1 MKLKYILYSFL
12 GLMVQTSCNDAF
24 LERSS
29 QSLND
34 NTFWTS
40 TGDLQTYANAFYN
53 ILPGGVTNYGDT
65 NADDQVPSSIN
76 SFLWGQYVVPTENG
90 SWSKSNWSNL
100 RYINYFMTHYGTVT
114 GSEAEINVYV
124 GEMRFF
130 RALEYFAKIK
140 TFGDVPWLDKELNTD
155 SEELYGP
162 KLPRNQVAQHIVED
176 LDFAIEWLPEAG
188 SEGQN
193 RLNKDIA
200 RHFKARVCLHEGTYY
215 KYHSDLGYAY
225 EDLLR
230 MAAEETDKL
239 ITDGHYSIYQTGDA
253 EHDYY
258 NMFIMQDKS
267 SLSEAILY
275 IDYSYPLRTHN
286 MGHGSMEASAGFSKD
301 FVDCFLYVDGL
312 PKALTSYPTNDD
324 LLADEL
330 ANRDPRAR
338 QLIRNDGFFSGNE
351 NYTSVGDD
359 DAYVTQF
366 CPTGYQSI
374 KGYNPATAHSG
385 YNVEDADGIAYR
397 YAETLLINAEAK
409 AELGTITQTDLD
421 RTVNELRDRV
431 GMPHLTLAVGF
442 TDPNW
447 PDYGYTLSPLLQEIR
462 RERRIELA
470 GEGFRFDDICR
481 WKAGSI
487 VNNVMTYVGK
497 KISTESTMAANGF
510 RSSEGYVIVYP
521 NYTNTDL
528 SYEAGKSRTWDDK
541 MYLYPIPTGELQ
553 RNPQLLPQNP
563 GWD

>member
-225 EDLLR
+225 EDLLK

-239 ITDGHYSIYQTGDA
+239 ITDGHYSIYKTGDA

-286 MGHGSMEASAGFSKD
+286 MGHGAMEASAGFSKD
-301 FVDCFLYVDGL
+301 FVDCFLYADGL

-409 AELGTITQTDLD
+409 AELGTITQADLD